1 MARELR
7 KQEVADAVKAFAA
20 MNGLETSIN
29 DAGGFTILKGGELG
43 TDIQVGCNGG
53 KLVCSD
59 DHLREKLS
67 EIIME
72 MPVEAKAGRLPENKS
87 IMPKGDRSS
96 DGGQMVPVS
105 SVLTLEKV
113 RDYFCKSATD
123 EECQFAL
130 EVCAIRGLNPFKR
143 DCFFVKYG
151 GSDPKLEIIVAK
163 DYFMKKAMS
172 HPDFQ
177 YFKAGVTVQKG
188 EEVKNVDRYYAY
200 PGETLLGGWAEA
212 KRKSIEVPFR
222 AEIPLSGFVKDN
234 KFWRAQPGPGHMI
247 RKCAGSTVLREAYPE
262 EFGGLYDEAE
272 LGIDPSKEVPQ

>member
-1 MARELR
+1 MVNPIFEKVLSMGPLDEEWSISEQSEEHIIFKGAFGHAEVRVDGTVVSKVGPYVASLEAAIRGEELP
-7 KQEVADAVKAFAA
+7 VKP
-20 MNGLETSIN
+20 
-29 DAGGFTILKGGELG
+29 K
-43 TDIQVGCNGG
+43 VGR
-53 KLVCSD
+53 SQ
-59 DHLREKLS
+59 
-67 EIIME
+67 
-72 MPVEAKAGRLPENKS
+72 ENKA
-87 IMPKGDRSS
+87 IMSS
-96 DGGQMVPVS
+96 NGRKSNGGQMVPS
-105 SVLTLEKV
+105 GAALTLEKV
-113 RDYFCKSATD
+113 REYFCKTATD

-151 GSDPKLEIIVAK
+151 GTDPKLEIIVAK

-188 EEVKNVDRYYAY
+188 EEVQNVDRYYAY

-262 EFGGLYDEAE
+262 EFSGLYDEVE
-272 LGIDPSKEVPQ
+272 LGVDPSKEVVV

>member
-1 MARELR
+1 MPNPIFEKVLAMGPLDEEWSISEQSEEHIIF
-7 KQEVADAVKAFAA
+7 KGAFGHAEVRADGTVVSKVGPYVASLEAAIRGEESPVKP
-20 MNGLETSIN
+20 
-29 DAGGFTILKGGELG
+29 K
-43 TDIQVGCNGG
+43 VGR
-53 KLVCSD
+53 SQ
-59 DHLREKLS
+59 
-67 EIIME
+67 
-72 MPVEAKAGRLPENKS
+72 ENKTIVPS
-87 IMPKGDRSS
+87 NGRKSN
-96 DGGQMVPVS
+96 GGQMVPS
-105 SVLTLEKV
+105 GAALTLEKV
-113 RDYFCKSATD
+113 REYFCKTATD

-151 GSDPKLEIIVAK
+151 GTDPKLEIIVAK

-188 EEVKNVDRYYAY
+188 EEVQNVDRYYAY

-262 EFGGLYDEAE
+262 EFSGLYDEVE
-272 LGIDPSKEVPQ
+272 LGVDPSKEVVV